1 MRCTAITLAV
11 LVSSL
16 LWGCSAANEP
26 QARLKVFKPDLAAQC
41 ESSGISLAE
50 MQGELSGSNITVH
63 CAQKGHNG
71 MMQWQFAA
79 HQPAALISTPS
90 MKTSCHRRK
99 PWALH
104 LYPACLSIKTSLA
117 SNAAIATVF

>member
-71 MMQWQFAA
+71 MMQMAVCGAPTGGINIYTIDENKLPQAQALGFA
-79 HQPAALISTPS
+79 PVSS
-90 MKTSCHRRK
+90 
-99 PWALH
+99 
-104 LYPACLSIKTSLA
+104 LSEYQDEPCE
-117 SNAAIATVF
+117 